1 MASGSR
7 RNRRRVGVAAGALV
21 LASCAGGSTPSE
33 TVQSRSA
40 SAARIV
46 ALPGPVRLVGMRAD
60 TLDALFG
67 RPDLERQER
76 RARYRRY
83 DVDGCA
89 VDLYL
94 YESPSN
100 GAPMVAWFEVRP
112 VDPFVT
118 FDSRFCAWLEERL
131 GAPSASERRAA
142 ESRS

>member
-1 MASGSR
+1 MVVGSR
-7 RNRRRVGVAAGALV
+7 RNRRRVGVAASALV
-21 LASCAGGSTPSE
+21 LASCAGGSSPPE

-40 SAARIV
+40 GAARIA

-60 TLDALFG
+60 ALDALLG

-76 RARYRRY
+76 KARYRRY

-100 GAPMVAWFEVRP
+100 GAPKVAWFEVRP

-118 FDSRFCAWLEERL
+118 LDPRACAWLEERL
-131 GAPSASERRAA
+131 GGPAGHERRAA
-142 ESRS
+142 ETQS